1 MNSIDFFEAFS
12 NIDDSFVFEVEKYKK
27 RKKQKKYIML
37 IVKSVACI
45 VLFMSLGLF
54 WQSYPQNPNWKYE
67 DVVRK
72 ENCTDDEDEFNSVKQ
87 YNEMST
93 NEIMENLNLF
103 FSDNEMPNWFGD
115 YYLENDMVYVLLVK
129 NNKTNQERVKKWA
142 KSEEIIFIKAD
153 FTSSYLNEVIQ
164 KMYEDMNNG
173 EIDFVS
179 KITLE
184 NKKNRIT
191 IETNRQISDKEKQSL
206 YLYDKLG
213 EGGALIIYCN

>member
-1 MNSIDFFEAFS
+1 MNNMDFFEAFG
-12 NIDDSFVFEVEKYKK
+12 NIDDSFILEVEKYKK

-54 WQSYPQNPNWKYE
+54 WQSYPQNSNWKYKDE
-67 DVVRK
+67 VRK
-72 ENCTDDEDEFNSVKQ
+72 ENGTDDENRFNSVKQ
-87 YNEMST
+87 NNEIST

-115 YYLENDMVYVLLVK
+115 YYLENDMVYVLLVE
-129 NNKTNQERVKKWA
+129 NNKINQEQVKKWA

-153 FTSSYLNEVIQ
+153 FTSSYLNKVIQ
-164 KMYEDMNNG
+164 NIYEDMNNG
-173 EIDFVS
+173 KIDFVS

-184 NKKNRIT
+184 NKKNRIR
-191 IETNRQISDKEKQSL
+191 IETNRLISDKEKQTL
-206 YLYDKLG
+206 YLYDKQG